1 VRNEYGN
8 YVLSLD
14 FQQLKNTC
22 HVEEFYEMLT
32 EKPKL
37 ALLCMSVAVHTVCLK
52 SLLLFYKYVHLLR
65 LTKVF
70 YDLKQVLLSKWESD
84 KPELAAKV
92 DIRLHNCPETMI
104 ALKNLKAAY
113 IGIP

>member
-1 VRNEYGN
+1 M
-8 YVLSLD
+8 
-14 FQQLKNTC
+14 
-22 HVEEFYEMLT
+22 HV
-32 EKPKL
+32 
-37 ALLCMSVAVHTVCLK
+37 
-52 SLLLFYKYVHLLR
+52 LR

-92 DIRLHNCPETMI
+92 DIRLCNCPETMI

-113 IGIP
+113 IGIPKTTSVFPPSQCLLAIVEVFPLYRKN